1 MKQTTGK
8 GKQWLMLPVVLLFLC
23 ACGTQ
28 KQTVEMSSEV
38 YELPQNCEE
47 LTVTADVGS
56 VFIQKGEKAELKTE
70 HVVSQWLTVTEENGV
85 VTVSYIPPDEKAV
98 EGMDTD
104 SHHLTLTLPEDWMP
118 EKAALT
124 AGTGPFYMD
133 GAEAKDLFL
142 HQGAGQMMLK
152 HVTAE
157 NLELECGGDLAEGE
171 HLQVAKNLTIH
182 GGMGNVDFA
191 GSLGEKILL
200 DGGTGKISL
209 TMPETA
215 EDYDISGSFFTRN
228 VTVNGKTLEPEV
240 SVEQNGGDLDS
251 WKMDFDEDFTVP
263 KQKTEGKKQIQ
274 IDGGTGE
281 IALTFAGNTEKGATA

>member
-28 KQTVEMSSEV
+28 KQMVEMSSEV
-38 YELPQNCEE
+38 YELPQKCEE

-56 VFIQKGEKAELKTE
+56 VFIQKGEKAEPKTE
-70 HVVSQWLTVTEENGV
+70 HVVSQWLTVTEENDV
-85 VTVSYIPPDEKAV
+85 VTVSYIPPDEEAV
-98 EGMDTD
+98 EGMETD
-104 SHHLTLTLPEDWMP
+104 SHHLTLTLPEEWMP

-142 HQGAGQMMLK
+142 HQGTGQMMLK

-171 HLQVAKNLTIH
+171 HLQVVKNLTIH
-182 GGMGNVDFA
+182 
-191 GSLGEKILL
+191 
-200 DGGTGKISL
+200 GGTGKISL

-228 VTVNGKTLEPEV
+228 VTVNGKTLKPEV

-251 WKMDFDEDFTVP
+251 WEMDFDEDFTVP

>member
-38 YELPQNCEE
+38 YEHPQNCEE
-47 LTVTADVGS
+47 LAVTADVGS

-171 HLQVAKNLTIH
+171 HLQVAKNLTIY

-228 VTVNGKTLEPEV
+228 VTVNGKTLEPKV

-281 IALTFAGNTEKGATA
+281 VALTFAGNTEKGATA

>member
-98 EGMDTD
+98 GGMDTD

-171 HLQVAKNLTIH
+171 HLQVLKNLTIH
-182 GGMGNVDFA
+182 
-191 GSLGEKILL
+191 
-200 DGGTGKISL
+200 GGTGKISL

-240 SVEQNGGDLDS
+240 SVEQNDGDLDS
-251 WKMDFDEDFTVP
+251 WEMDFDEDFTVP

-281 IALTFAGNTEKGATA
+281 VALTFAGNTEKGATA

>member
-1 MKQTTGK
+1 
-8 GKQWLMLPVVLLFLC
+8 MLPVVLLFLC

-28 KQTVEMSSEV
+28 KQMVEMSSEV
-38 YELPQNCEE
+38 YELPQKCEE
-47 LTVTADVGS
+47 LTVTANVGS

-70 HVVSQWLTVTEENGV
+70 HVVSQWLTVTEENDV
-85 VTVSYIPPDEKAV
+85 VTVSYIPPDEEAV

-104 SHHLTLTLPEDWMP
+104 SHHLTLTLPEEWMP

-142 HQGAGQMMLK
+142 HQGTGQMMLK
-152 HVTAE
+152 YVTAE

-171 HLQVAKNLTIH
+171 HLQVVKNLTIH
-182 GGMGNVDFA
+182 
-191 GSLGEKILL
+191 
-200 DGGTGKISL
+200 GGTGKISL

-215 EDYDISGSFFTRN
+215 EDYDISGSFFIRN
-228 VTVNGKTLEPEV
+228 VTVNGKTLKPEV

-251 WKMDFDEDFTVP
+251 WEMDFDEDFTVP

>member
-251 WKMDFDEDFTVP
+251 WKIRRAGRVGGRARTLTRILRFP
-263 KQKTEGKKQIQ
+263 NRKQKGKSK
-274 IDGGTGE
+274 
-281 IALTFAGNTEKGATA
+281 FK

>member
-281 IALTFAGNTEKGATA
+281 VALTFAGNTEKGTTA

>member
-85 VTVSYIPPDEKAV
+85 VTVSYIPPDEEAV

-133 GAEAKDLFL
+133 GAEAKDLFQ

-240 SVEQNGGDLDS
+240 SVEQNDGDLDS
-251 WKMDFDEDFTVP
+251 WEMDFDEDFTVP

-281 IALTFAGNTEKGATA
+281 VAQTFAGNTEKGATA

>member
-1 MKQTTGK
+1 
-8 GKQWLMLPVVLLFLC
+8 MLPVVLLFLC

-28 KQTVEMSSEV
+28 KQMVEMSSEV
-38 YELPQNCEE
+38 YELPQKCEE

-56 VFIQKGEKAELKTE
+56 VFIQKGEKAEPKTE
-70 HVVSQWLTVTEENGV
+70 HVVSQWLTVTEENDV
-85 VTVSYIPPDEKAV
+85 VTVSYIPPDEEAV
-98 EGMDTD
+98 EGMETD
-104 SHHLTLTLPEDWMP
+104 SHHLTLTLPEEWMP

-142 HQGAGQMMLK
+142 HQGTGQMMLK

-171 HLQVAKNLTIH
+171 HLQVVKNLTIH
-182 GGMGNVDFA
+182 
-191 GSLGEKILL
+191 
-200 DGGTGKISL
+200 GGTGKISL

-228 VTVNGKTLEPEV
+228 VTVNGKTLKPEV

-251 WKMDFDEDFTVP
+251 WGMDFDEDFTVP

>member
-38 YELPQNCEE
+38 YEHPQNCEE
-47 LTVTADVGS
+47 LAVTADVGS

-281 IALTFAGNTEKGATA
+281 VALTFAGNTEKGATA

>member
-8 GKQWLMLPVVLLFLC
+8 GKQRLPLPVVLLFLC

-281 IALTFAGNTEKGATA
+281 VALTFAGNTEKGATA

>member
-38 YELPQNCEE
+38 YELPHNCEE

-281 IALTFAGNTEKGATA
+281 VALTFAGNTEKGATA

>member
-8 GKQWLMLPVVLLFLC
+8 GRQWLKLPVVLLFLC

-28 KQTVEMSSEV
+28 KQMVEMSSEV
-38 YELPQNCEE
+38 YELPQKCEE

-56 VFIQKGEKAELKTE
+56 VFIQKGEKAEPKTE
-70 HVVSQWLTVTEENGV
+70 HVVSQWLTVTEENDV
-85 VTVSYIPPDEKAV
+85 VTVSYIPPDEEAV
-98 EGMDTD
+98 EGMETD
-104 SHHLTLTLPEDWMP
+104 SHHLTLTLPEEWMP

-142 HQGAGQMMLK
+142 HQGTGQMMLK

-171 HLQVAKNLTIH
+171 HLQVVKNLTIH
-182 GGMGNVDFA
+182 
-191 GSLGEKILL
+191 
-200 DGGTGKISL
+200 GGTGKISL

-228 VTVNGKTLEPEV
+228 VTVNGKTLKPEV

-251 WKMDFDEDFTVP
+251 WEMDFDEDFTVP

>member
-38 YELPQNCEE
+38 YEHPQNCEE
-47 LTVTADVGS
+47 LAVTADVGS

-104 SHHLTLTLPEDWMP
+104 SHHLTLTLPEEWLP

-228 VTVNGKTLEPEV
+228 VTVNGKTLEPKV

-281 IALTFAGNTEKGATA
+281 VALTFAGNTEKGATA

>member
-281 IALTFAGNTEKGATA
+281 VALTFAGNTEKGATA

>member
-56 VFIQKGEKAELKTE
+56 VFIQKGEKVELKTE

-281 IALTFAGNTEKGATA
+281 VALTFAGNTEKGATA

>member
-23 ACGTQ
+23 AFGTQ

-98 EGMDTD
+98 EGIDTD
-104 SHHLTLTLPEDWMP
+104 SHHLTLTLSEDWMP

-157 NLELECGGDLAEGE
+157 NLELECGGDLAEG
-171 HLQVAKNLTIH
+171 
-182 GGMGNVDFA
+182 
-191 GSLGEKILL
+191 
-200 DGGTGKISL
+200 
-209 TMPETA
+209 
-215 EDYDISGSFFTRN
+215 
-228 VTVNGKTLEPEV
+228 
-240 SVEQNGGDLDS
+240 
-251 WKMDFDEDFTVP
+251 
-263 KQKTEGKKQIQ
+263 
-274 IDGGTGE
+274 
-281 IALTFAGNTEKGATA
+281 

>member
-104 SHHLTLTLPEDWMP
+104 SHHLTLTLSEDWMP

-228 VTVNGKTLEPEV
+228 VTVNGKTLEPKV

-251 WKMDFDEDFTVP
+251 WEMDFDEDFTVP

-281 IALTFAGNTEKGATA
+281 VALTFAGNTEKGATA

>member
-47 LTVTADVGS
+47 LAVTADVGS

-281 IALTFAGNTEKGATA
+281 VALTFAGNTENGATA

>member
-56 VFIQKGEKAELKTE
+56 VFIQNGEKAELKTE

-98 EGMDTD
+98 GGMDTD

-171 HLQVAKNLTIH
+171 HLQVVKNLTIH
-182 GGMGNVDFA
+182 
-191 GSLGEKILL
+191 
-200 DGGTGKISL
+200 GGTGKISL

-240 SVEQNGGDLDS
+240 SVEQNDGDLDS
-251 WKMDFDEDFTVP
+251 WEMDFDEDFTVP

-281 IALTFAGNTEKGATA
+281 VALTFAGNTEKGATA

>member
-98 EGMDTD
+98 GGMDTD

-171 HLQVAKNLTIH
+171 HLQVVKNLTIH
-182 GGMGNVDFA
+182 
-191 GSLGEKILL
+191 
-200 DGGTGKISL
+200 GGTGKISL
-209 TMPETA
+209 TMAETA
-215 EDYDISGSFFTRN
+215 DDYDFSGSFFTRN

-240 SVEQNGGDLDS
+240 SVEQNDGDLDS
-251 WKMDFDEDFTVP
+251 WEMDFDEDFTVP

-281 IALTFAGNTEKGATA
+281 VALTFAGNTEKGATA

>member
-70 HVVSQWLTVTEENGV
+70 HVVSQCLTVTEENGV

-281 IALTFAGNTEKGATA
+281 VALTFAGNTEKGATA

>member
-228 VTVNGKTLEPEV
+228 VTVNGKTLAPEV

-281 IALTFAGNTEKGATA
+281 VALTFAGNTEKGATA

>member
-47 LTVTADVGS
+47 LAVTADVGS

-104 SHHLTLTLPEDWMP
+104 SHHLTLTLSEDWMP

-281 IALTFAGNTEKGATA
+281 VALTFAGNTEKGATA

>member
-215 EDYDISGSFFTRN
+215 EDYDISGSFFNRN

-281 IALTFAGNTEKGATA
+281 VALTFAGNTEKGATA

>member
-38 YELPQNCEE
+38 YELPQNCED

-281 IALTFAGNTEKGATA
+281 VALTFAGNTEKGATA

>member
-104 SHHLTLTLPEDWMP
+104 SHHLTLTLSEDWMP

-171 HLQVAKNLTIH
+171 YLQVAKNLTIH

-228 VTVNGKTLEPEV
+228 VTVNGKTLEPKV

-281 IALTFAGNTEKGATA
+281 VALTFARNTEKGATA

>member
-8 GKQWLMLPVVLLFLC
+8 GKQWLMLPVVLLFC
-23 ACGTQ
+23 AHVAHKNRRWKCRQ
-28 KQTVEMSSEV
+28 KSMNFRRTAKNLQLRRMLAAFSSRKE
-38 YELPQNCEE
+38 
-47 LTVTADVGS
+47 
-56 VFIQKGEKAELKTE
+56 KKAELKTE

-98 EGMDTD
+98 GGMDTD

-171 HLQVAKNLTIH
+171 HLQVVKNLTIH
-182 GGMGNVDFA
+182 
-191 GSLGEKILL
+191 
-200 DGGTGKISL
+200 GGTGKISL

-228 VTVNGKTLEPEV
+228 VTVNGKTFGAG
-240 SVEQNGGDLDS
+240 S
-251 WKMDFDEDFTVP
+251 FC
-263 KQKTEGKKQIQ
+263 
-274 IDGGTGE
+274 GT
-281 IALTFAGNTEKGATA
+281 K

>member
-23 ACGTQ
+23 ACGKQ

-215 EDYDISGSFFTRN
+215 EDYDISSSFFTRN

-281 IALTFAGNTEKGATA
+281 VALTFAGNTEKGATA

>member
-1 MKQTTGK
+1 
-8 GKQWLMLPVVLLFLC
+8 MLPVVLLFLC

-28 KQTVEMSSEV
+28 KQMVEMSSEV
-38 YELPQNCEE
+38 YELPQKCEE
-47 LTVTADVGS
+47 LTVTANVGS
-56 VFIQKGEKAELKTE
+56 VFIQKGEKAEPKTE
-70 HVVSQWLTVTEENGV
+70 HVVSQWLTVTEENDV
-85 VTVSYIPPDEKAV
+85 VTVSYIPPDEEAV
-98 EGMDTD
+98 EGMETD
-104 SHHLTLTLPEDWMP
+104 SHHLTLTLPEEWMP

-142 HQGAGQMMLK
+142 HQGTGQMMLK

-171 HLQVAKNLTIH
+171 HLQVVKNLTIH
-182 GGMGNVDFA
+182 
-191 GSLGEKILL
+191 
-200 DGGTGKISL
+200 GGTGKISL

-215 EDYDISGSFFTRN
+215 EDYDISGSFFIRN
-228 VTVNGKTLEPEV
+228 VTVNGKTLKPEV

-251 WKMDFDEDFTVP
+251 WEMDFDEDFTVP

>member
-98 EGMDTD
+98 GGMDTD

-171 HLQVAKNLTIH
+171 HLQVVKNLTIH
-182 GGMGNVDFA
+182 
-191 GSLGEKILL
+191 
-200 DGGTGKISL
+200 GGTGKISL

-215 EDYDISGSFFTRN
+215 EDYDISGSFFH
-228 VTVNGKTLEPEV
+228 
-240 SVEQNGGDLDS
+240 
-251 WKMDFDEDFTVP
+251 
-263 KQKTEGKKQIQ
+263 QKCHSKRKNIGA
-274 IDGGTGE
+274 GSFCGT
-281 IALTFAGNTEKGATA
+281 K

>member
-56 VFIQKGEKAELKTE
+56 VFIQKGEKADLKTE

-98 EGMDTD
+98 GGMDTD

-171 HLQVAKNLTIH
+171 HLQVVKNLTIH
-182 GGMGNVDFA
+182 
-191 GSLGEKILL
+191 
-200 DGGTGKISL
+200 GGTGKISL

-240 SVEQNGGDLDS
+240 SVEQNDGDLDS
-251 WKMDFDEDFTVP
+251 WEMDFDEDFTVP

-281 IALTFAGNTEKGATA
+281 VALTFAGNTEKGATA

>member
-38 YELPQNCEE
+38 YEHPQNCEE
-47 LTVTADVGS
+47 LAVTADVGS

-228 VTVNGKTLEPEV
+228 VTVNGKTLEPKV

-274 IDGGTGE
+274 IDGGTCE
-281 IALTFAGNTEKGATA
+281 VSLTFAGNTEKGATA

>member
-104 SHHLTLTLPEDWMP
+104 SHHLTLTLSEDWMP

-240 SVEQNGGDLDS
+240 SVEQNDGDLDS
-251 WKMDFDEDFTVP
+251 WEMDFDEDFTVP

>member
-98 EGMDTD
+98 GGMDTD

-171 HLQVAKNLTIH
+171 HLQVVKNLTIH
-182 GGMGNVDFA
+182 
-191 GSLGEKILL
+191 
-200 DGGTGKISL
+200 GGTGKISL

-240 SVEQNGGDLDS
+240 SVEQNDGDLDS
-251 WKMDFDEDFTVP
+251 WEMDFDEDFTVP

-281 IALTFAGNTEKGATA
+281 VALTFAGNTEKGATA

>member
-98 EGMDTD
+98 GGMDTD

-171 HLQVAKNLTIH
+171 HLQVVKNLTIH
-182 GGMGNVDFA
+182 
-191 GSLGEKILL
+191 
-200 DGGTGKISL
+200 GGTGKISL

-240 SVEQNGGDLDS
+240 SVEQNDGDLDS
-251 WKMDFDEDFTVP
+251 WEMDFDEDFTVP

-281 IALTFAGNTEKGATA
+281 VALTCAGNTERGATA

>member
-98 EGMDTD
+98 GGMDTD
-104 SHHLTLTLPEDWMP
+104 SHHLTLTLPEDRMP

-171 HLQVAKNLTIH
+171 HLQVVKNLTIH
-182 GGMGNVDFA
+182 
-191 GSLGEKILL
+191 
-200 DGGTGKISL
+200 GGTGKISL

-240 SVEQNGGDLDS
+240 SVEQNDGDLDS
-251 WKMDFDEDFTVP
+251 WEMDFDEDFTVP

-281 IALTFAGNTEKGATA
+281 VALTFAGNTEKGATA

>member
-28 KQTVEMSSEV
+28 KQMVEMSSEV
-38 YELPQNCEE
+38 YELPQKCEE

-56 VFIQKGEKAELKTE
+56 VFIQKGEKAEPKTE
-70 HVVSQWLTVTEENGV
+70 HVVSQWLTVTEENDV
-85 VTVSYIPPDEKAV
+85 VTVSYIPPDEEAV

-142 HQGAGQMMLK
+142 HQGTGQMMLK

-171 HLQVAKNLTIH
+171 HLQVVKNLTIH

-251 WKMDFDEDFTVP
+251 WEMDFDEDFTVP

>member
-1 MKQTTGK
+1 
-8 GKQWLMLPVVLLFLC
+8 MLPVVLLFLC

-124 AGTGPFYMD
+124 ARERT
-133 GAEAKDLFL
+133 
-142 HQGAGQMMLK
+142 
-152 HVTAE
+152 
-157 NLELECGGDLAEGE
+157 
-171 HLQVAKNLTIH
+171 
-182 GGMGNVDFA
+182 
-191 GSLGEKILL
+191 
-200 DGGTGKISL
+200 
-209 TMPETA
+209 
-215 EDYDISGSFFTRN
+215 
-228 VTVNGKTLEPEV
+228 
-240 SVEQNGGDLDS
+240 
-251 WKMDFDEDFTVP
+251 TVP
-263 KQKTEGKKQIQ
+263 EEKS
-274 IDGGTGE
+274 DTGSVS
-281 IALTFAGNTEKGATA
+281 AVCACRMTLYFW